1 MSFILP
7 TKPQV
12 GLRVGNFISLFMSHF
27 LKNFTLCIDI
37 INAVQMMFVQAYTVE
52 AVSLALLCMSCLL
65 FEKLLHVVFKG
76 LDSIIPVICY
86 CPHQFL
92 QYCTLAL

>member
-52 AVSLALLCMSCLL
+52 AVSLALLCMSCLVSKNFCML
-65 FEKLLHVVFKG
+65 FLKVL
-76 LDSIIPVICY
+76 IP
-86 CPHQFL
+86 
-92 QYCTLAL
+92 